1 MSGEGPDDCARALS
15 RLDAATVGP
24 ACVVTGAAGYLG
36 GHLVARLLALG
47 CEVRA
52 FDVRPYSGDAR
63 AEVVVG
69 DVRRYDQVA
78 EAVEG
83 ADVVFHTASVIDT
96 RGFAPPR
103 ARRRA
108 WDVNV
113 LGTEHVVRA
122 CDRLEVDRLVHT
134 SSINVAMEH
143 VVDEGDESTPYA
155 TGAFDLYTQTKVA
168 AERVVLAADDPGGLR
183 TVALRPG
190 GIWGGGECGL
200 MVQRFIE
207 QLAAGKFVALIGGG
221 RSLVDNTHVEN
232 LVDAQLLAAAALAS
246 APERV
251 GGQAYF
257 ITDDERFNGLEWFRP
272 LAEALGHRFPRA
284 RLPGRLMYA
293 VGALAEAASLR
304 GGPEPTLTR
313 RGVLNLTQSSSF
325 RIDKARR
332 DLGYAPRVRRD
343 DGLAD
348 LMPDAR
354 ALYERAAR
362 RAS

>member
-168 AERVVLAADDPGGLR
+168 AERV
-183 TVALRPG
+183 
-190 GIWGGGECGL
+190 
-200 MVQRFIE
+200 
-207 QLAAGKFVALIGGG
+207 
-221 RSLVDNTHVEN
+221 
-232 LVDAQLLAAAALAS
+232 
-246 APERV
+246 

-348 LMPDAR
+348 LLPDAR